1 MSRKLRLFHP
11 GAFYHVLMR
20 GNAKQAIFGEDRA
33 YHQFEQF
40 LAEGLEQYKH
50 RLHAYCWM
58 GNHVHM
64 LLQCADTPLSE
75 MMRVLS
81 QRYTYWFNRQHD
93 RVGHLFQGRYKSLMV
108 DTDRYLL
115 ELVRYIHLNPVR
127 AEFVD
132 NTDEYPW
139 SSHHAYLGRE
149 SKLWLTT
156 DWVLRQFHEERAAAR
171 NRYLRLLGEPVD
183 EEQQVL
189 FASGATE
196 GGVIG
201 SDDFLRRME
210 EKAGVTSAPNIPLE
224 QVVDLIC
231 EQQEINRDEL
241 CSASRRRIIT
251 EARAVITLLAVNDA
265 GKTLTEVADYFARDI
280 TVLSRQMKKLRE
292 RSERL
297 VALRE
302 RLDQYRIMLKKQVRP

>member
-11 GAFYHVLMR
+11 GAFYHVMLR
-20 GNAKQAIFGEDRA
+20 GNAKQVIFGENRA

-40 LAEGLEQYKH
+40 LAEGLEQHKH

-108 DTDRYLL
+108 DTDHYLL

-127 AEFVD
+127 AEFVES
-132 NTDEYPW
+132 TDDYLW
-139 SSHHAYLGRE
+139 SSHHAYLGRKE
-149 SKLWLTT
+149 TPWLTT
-156 DWVLRQFHEERAAAR
+156 DWVLRQFHEERGAAR
-171 NRYLRLLGEPVD
+171 ARYLRLLGEPVD
-183 EEQQVL
+183 EQQQAL
-189 FASGATE
+189 FTKGATE
-196 GGVIG
+196 GRVIG
-201 SDDFLRRME
+201 SDDFLCRME
-210 EKAGVTSAPNIPLE
+210 ERAGITSAPSLPLE
-224 QVVDLIC
+224 QIVDMVC
-231 EQQEINRDEL
+231 NYQKINKDEL
-241 CSASRRRIIT
+241 RSASRRRVIT

-265 GKTLTEVADYFARDI
+265 GKTLTEIADYFNRDI

-292 RSERL
+292 CSEQL
-297 VALRE
+297 VELKN
-302 RLDQYRIMLKKQVRP
+302 RLDKYRIMLKEQV